1 MDIVE
6 TVTNVQD
13 QVLETTKTVQD
24 QVIEYVRKAVERLDE
39 VLPEDRPAV
48 PFADSIPAPAELVE
62 RGFGIAEKALSN
74 QSAFAKQVLEAQHQF
89 AKAIVDA
96 VSPLLPQAAPAPVA
110 KPKAAKAA

>member
-24 QVIEYVRKAVERLDE
+24 QVVEYVRKAVERFDE

-62 RGFGIAEKALSN
+62 RGFGFAEKALSN

-89 AKAIVDA
+89 AKSIVDA
-96 VSPLLPQAAPAPVA
+96 VSPLLPQATPAPVA
-110 KPKAAKAA
+110 KAKAAKAA